1 MSYLQYYFQG
11 DIKAQKEAAWAV
23 TNLTSGGTIQQ
34 LAELVRANVL
44 PALCNLLNVKEWGTI
59 IVVLDGLNNIL
70 TAAEKSRQLEQVAIM
85 IEEAGGLDKL
95 EALQQH
101 ENERI
106 YQKSM
111 TMIDTFFSGVCTIV
125 LQIYRVKIV
134 RV

>member
-1 MSYLQYYFQG
+1 M
-11 DIKAQKEAAWAV
+11 
-23 TNLTSGGTIQQ
+23 
-34 LAELVRANVL
+34 
-44 PALCNLLNVKEWGTI
+44 KEWGII

-111 TMIDTFFSGVCTIV
+111 TMIDTFFSGVRTIV
-125 LQIYRVKIV
+125 L
-134 RV
+134 

>member
-1 MSYLQYYFQG
+1 M
-11 DIKAQKEAAWAV
+11 
-23 TNLTSGGTIQQ
+23 TSGGTIQQ

-44 PALCNLLNVKEWGTI
+44 PPLCNLLNVKEWGTI

-95 EALQQH
+95 EALQHH

-111 TMIDTFFSGVCTIV
+111 TMIDTFFSGVRTIV
-125 LQIYRVKIV
+125 L
-134 RV
+134 